1 MVVLHAKRSKSGLK
15 CPLNHRDMAIVG
27 DFRPAI
33 IGRDGVLG
41 LCAFD
46 SRSHETIEISSTSAS
61 CEQQEGQISTSSSS
75 LSPRLLSPLSNC
87 SSSLNKSEE
96 NISSTLSESSALLSP
111 SIKRRQEQTSVS
123 SSKSPRLSSPS
134 SRVSRLLPSSP
145 SKQVIS
151 SSFECSS
158 TSNTPTPNPSDLSGS
173 FNEPPVQ
180 PKLANYPMNKDKSLF
195 CLPYLAGSSNRGN
208 FIELLEWTSGTDPVA
223 SSVLNDSAKNSTYLS
238 PGIQNDLIALI
249 ASNIRQQITEKV
261 RGSVFS
267 LMVDESRDISGNQQ
281 LSVVVRVIDLEITA
295 NNNQTY
301 RSSLFKEY
309 FLGFI

>member
-1 MVVLHAKRSKSGLK
+1 
-15 CPLNHRDMAIVG
+15 
-27 DFRPAI
+27 
-33 IGRDGVLG
+33 
-41 LCAFD
+41 
-46 SRSHETIEISSTSAS
+46 ISSTSAS

-96 NISSTLSESSALLSP
+96 NIASTLSESSALLSP

-123 SSKSPRLSSPS
+123 SPKSPRLSSPS

-145 SKQVIS
+145 SSEQEKSSSLSSSDVISKSPNERHQEQVIS